1 MSHFFS
7 LLFCS
12 FMVSMATQ
20 AQSHKSP
27 DWLLG
32 EWKLT
37 LKNNKT
43 LMESWT
49 KAGDSLFVGES
60 KMVAADGSVT
70 PQETIRMQ
78 LKADGWYYQPTA
90 FGQNE
95 NQEVGFK
102 VIFISG
108 LEFIAENP
116 AHDFPQRIQY
126 RRLGEKLYASI
137 EGKNGDKYGKINFD
151 YVPVGDK

>member
-1 MSHFFS
+1 MSKFFS
-7 LLFCS
+7 ILFCC
-12 FMVSMATQ
+12 FMVSTATQ

-126 RRLGEKLYASI
+126 RRIGEKLYASI

-151 YVPVGDK
+151 YVPVGEK

>member
-1 MSHFFS
+1 MPKF
-7 LLFCS
+7 LPLFLCCIL
-12 FMVSMATQ
+12 VSMGIQ

-27 DWLLG
+27 DWLVG
-32 EWKLT
+32 DWKLN
-37 LKNNKT
+37 LKNNKA

-49 KAGDSLFVGES
+49 KASDSLFVGES

-78 LKADGWYYQPTA
+78 LKTDGWHYQPTA
-90 FGQNE
+90 QGQND
-95 NQEVGFK
+95 NQEVDFK

-108 LEFIAENP
+108 SEFIAENP
-116 AHDFPQRIQY
+116 SHDFPQRIQY
-126 RRLGEKLYASI
+126 RSIGDKLYASI

-151 YVPVGDK
+151 YTRM

>member
-1 MSHFFS
+1 MNKTLS
-7 LLFCS
+7 LLSCCCMIVF
-12 FMVSMATQ
+12 TLQ
-20 AQSHKSP
+20 AQSRKSP
-27 DWLLG
+27 DWLVG

-43 LMESWT
+43 LVESWT
-49 KAGDSLFVGES
+49 KAGDSLLVGES
-60 KMVAADGSVT
+60 KMVTADGQVT
-70 PQETIRMQ
+70 PQETIRLQ
-78 LKADGWYYQPTA
+78 LKSDGWHYQPTA

-95 NQEVGFK
+95 NKEVDFK

-116 AHDFPQRIQY
+116 THDFPQRIQY
-126 RRLGEKLYASI
+126 RRIGDHIYASI

-151 YVPVGDK
+151 YVPVGEK